1 MVKEPVL
8 PRSRRKDVIQLTGQH
23 WLPVIEFEDGSAYRA
38 GSEEMAE
45 TIDAG
50 NLFEHAAQPRR

>member
-1 MVKEPVL
+1 MIE
-8 PRSRRKDVIQLTGQH
+8 LTGQH

-50 NLFEHAAQPRR
+50 RLFEHAGQSRR